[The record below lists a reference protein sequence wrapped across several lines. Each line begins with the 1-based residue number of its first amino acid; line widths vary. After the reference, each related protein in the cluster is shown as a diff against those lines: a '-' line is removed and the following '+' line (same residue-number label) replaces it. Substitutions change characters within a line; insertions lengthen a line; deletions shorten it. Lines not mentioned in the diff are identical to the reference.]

1 MANAKK
7 CDRCGRFYDFYE
19 GIEFTAGAN
28 RYTYVVL
35 ASGESVNERRFDMCP
50 DCMRQVIRFLHN
62 ESNTHSFKCKNCKHW
77 RTLINSTPCVSCKR
91 IKPECD
97 NDRFEY
103 DEKKEGE

>member
-28 RYTYVVL
+28 KYMYVIL
-35 ASGESVNERRFDMCP
+35 ASAANERKFDMCP
-50 DCMRQVIRFLHN
+50 YCMQHVIYFLHN
-62 ESNTHSFKCKNCKHW
+62 EAIDYFLQCRDCKHW
-77 RTLINSTPCVSCKR
+77 GTRIDDTPCVRCKR
-91 IKPECD
+91 VKPECD
-97 NDRFEY
+97 HDRFEY